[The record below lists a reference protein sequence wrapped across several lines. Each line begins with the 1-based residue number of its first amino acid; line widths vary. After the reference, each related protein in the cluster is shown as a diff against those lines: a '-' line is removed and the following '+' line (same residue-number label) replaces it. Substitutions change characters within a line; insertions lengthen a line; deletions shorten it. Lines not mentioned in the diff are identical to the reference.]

1 MNLHSSAQFWSRLFL
16 LSLDSQSR
24 LNFCFLDLLRRQGFY
39 LSNLKHLLYLI
50 CLGKLEHYYSETV
63 SPFAKGPDR
72 VEIGKV
78 EVALRNKDLEYAQV
92 NGTDGMMLAMFSLQK
107 HQDRLLM

>member
-1 MNLHSSAQFWSRLFL
+1 M
-16 LSLDSQSR
+16 
-24 LNFCFLDLLRRQGFY
+24 
-39 LSNLKHLLYLI
+39 
-50 CLGKLEHYYSETV
+50 

-92 NGTDGMMLAMFSLQK
+92 NGTDGMMLAMFSLK
-107 HQDRLLM
+107 KTGSVVDVKITWNEHGPSLSMNLS